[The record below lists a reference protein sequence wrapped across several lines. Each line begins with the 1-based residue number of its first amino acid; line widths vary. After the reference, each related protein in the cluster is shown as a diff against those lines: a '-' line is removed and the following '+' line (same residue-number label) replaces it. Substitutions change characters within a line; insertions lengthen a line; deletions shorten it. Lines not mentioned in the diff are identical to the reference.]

1 MEDTTTPDR
10 PDRPDLPERSSLRW
24 GRTAG
29 LLAAGLVAGGIVAG
43 TLSASAQSP
52 SPSGA
57 TSGSSSSSSGT
68 SGSATSDRTNG
79 CHETPLTGAAADR
92 VRAAAL
98 AAVPGGTV
106 LRIEATN
113 STAAPYEAHL
123 RKADGTE
130 VEVRFDKAFKA
141 TSTETRGSDSTDSW
155 TQTG

>member
-10 PDRPDLPERSSLRW
+10 PDRPNLADRSSRRW
-24 GRTAG
+24 GRSAG

-43 TLSASAQSP
+43 TLSANAQSP
-52 SPSGA
+52 SPSA
-57 TSGSSSSSSGT
+57 SSSGSSSSSSGT
-68 SGSATSDRTNG
+68 ATSGRTHD
-79 CHETPLTGAAADR
+79 CHETPLTGATADK

-106 LRIEATN
+106 LRVEGTN
-113 STAAPYEAHL
+113 STTSQYEAHV

-130 VEVRFDKAFKA
+130 VVVRFDKAFKV
-141 TSTETRGSDSTDSW
+141 TSTETRGSDGSA